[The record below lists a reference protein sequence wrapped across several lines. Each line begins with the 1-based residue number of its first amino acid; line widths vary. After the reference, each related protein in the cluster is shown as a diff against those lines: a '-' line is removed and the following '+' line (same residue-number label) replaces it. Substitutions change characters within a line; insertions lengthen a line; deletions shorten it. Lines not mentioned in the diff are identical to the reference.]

1 MGPDVTGLTLTATH
15 LRRYPDR
22 IAVILAELADDLER
36 EASPVLVANRLRNLS
51 VAILAQPRT
60 RIDDPPTEENP

>member
-1 MGPDVTGLTLTATH
+1 MTTTEATY

-22 IAVILAELADDLER
+22 IAVILDELADDLDR

-51 VAILAQPRT
+51 TAILNHPRT
-60 RIDDPPTEENP
+60 RANDPIGERT